1 MKFSLV
7 TTLALGLASLGTA
20 HARRTGAHVG
30 KKFPELKRNVAPR
43 TAAPDAAPQLGKR
56 AEHQFLTNAT
66 KSTFFIT
73 WNCKAARVWLIPI
86 D

>member
-7 TTLALGLASLGTA
+7 TLALGLASLGT
-20 HARRTGAHVG
+20 ARRTGAHVG

-43 TAAPDAAPQLGKR
+43 AAPAAPQLQKR

-66 KSTFFIT
+66 KSTFMS
-73 WNCKAARVWLIPI
+73 WN
-86 D
+86 